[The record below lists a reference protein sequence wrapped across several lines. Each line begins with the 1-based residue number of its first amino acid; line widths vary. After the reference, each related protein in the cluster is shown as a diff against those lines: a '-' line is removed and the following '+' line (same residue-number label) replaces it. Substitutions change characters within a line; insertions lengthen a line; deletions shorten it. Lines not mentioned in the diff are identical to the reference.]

1 MGTPTTDLQ
10 ALFGMSIHKVSKI
23 FEGYQLRI
31 TMKTLIVAGIDPV
44 NIAEAVETVVSMKWD
59 ARYDLC
65 EDFSP
70 SSVVI
75 NVLRSQIT
83 NYF

>member
-1 MGTPTTDLQ
+1 M
-10 ALFGMSIHKVSKI
+10 KI
-23 FEGYQLRI
+23 
-31 TMKTLIVAGIDPV
+31 LIVAGIDPI
-44 NIAEAVETVVSMKWD
+44 NIAEAVETAVSMEWS

-75 NVLRSQIT
+75 NVLKSQIT